1 MKRTFTIV
9 NLFALLVGI
18 LLLLQ
23 GIWNLIDPPFLG
35 IFTSNL
41 LHAIIH
47 VVLGIL
53 GIWTGLNSGAYT
65 FLIFLGIIL
74 LTVGIL
80 FFLQSAKELLIE
92 LFNVNIAVAWLNIGV
107 GALSLLAVMVGN
119 KPPQKVSPR
128 KTRISK

>member
-1 MKRTFTIV
+1 MTRPYTTV
-9 NLFALLVGI
+9 DMFALLVGI

-23 GIWNLIDPPFLG
+23 GIWNLTDPPFLG

-47 VVLGIL
+47 VVLGII
-53 GIWTGLNSGAYT
+53 GIWTGLRSGAYI
-65 FLIFLGIIL
+65 FLIFLGILL

-80 FFLQSAKELLIE
+80 FFVESARELLVG
-92 LFNVNIAVAWLNIGV
+92 LFNVNAAVAWLNIGV
-107 GALSLLAVMVGN
+107 GGLSLLAVMAGK

-128 KTRISK
+128 RN